1 MSDYWD
7 SKWIEINECDKVTM
21 CFSSSMTKEVE
32 AKYGVPRE
40 LQMQL
45 ETSLEEFTS
54 IRESQKDGRS
64 HDLTFFIFKGEE
76 LIFIAKHWYP
86 PGMYR
91 APSGGLHRGESFE
104 EGAKRE
110 IYEETGVEVEIEKY
124 LLRIDV
130 TFTCGDEKIDWKTHI
145 FKVKYLR
152 GEPHAV
158 DTVEIKEVKLVR
170 ISDVPQIK
178 RIMLSLNS
186 TGLAYRARL
195 TDEVLKLLEQES

>member
-1 MSDYWD
+1 MYF
-7 SKWIEINECDKVTM
+7 N
-21 CFSSSMTKEVE
+21 SSMIKEVE
-32 AKYGVPRE
+32 AKYGFPEE
-40 LQMQL
+40 LAMQL
-45 ETSLEEFTS
+45 KTSLEEFRS

-145 FKVKYLR
+145 FKITYLS
-152 GEPHAV
+152 GEPHPV
-158 DTVEIKEVKLVR
+158 DTTEIKEVKLVT
-170 ISDVPQIK
+170 ISDIPQIK

-195 TDEVLKLLEQES
+195 TDEVLKLLQQES